1 MSATAAACGGG
12 ASTEQQAAAA
22 VAAGAPAVQE
32 LAARVEAPGAGAAT
46 VLAGSSSAKAT
57 DVEAG
62 PAAVSLEAW
71 VERQPEVQAEACD
84 WQPIMAGGSH
94 RGCQGLCGAAAAR
107 GYGKQRRSLGK
118 SRQAAGGKIGP
129 RRERQLA
136 AEALAAKPPE
146 AP

>member
-1 MSATAAACGGG
+1 M
-12 ASTEQQAAAA
+12 
-22 VAAGAPAVQE
+22 AAGAPAVQE

-136 AEALAAKPPE
+136 DGAVAVKLPE